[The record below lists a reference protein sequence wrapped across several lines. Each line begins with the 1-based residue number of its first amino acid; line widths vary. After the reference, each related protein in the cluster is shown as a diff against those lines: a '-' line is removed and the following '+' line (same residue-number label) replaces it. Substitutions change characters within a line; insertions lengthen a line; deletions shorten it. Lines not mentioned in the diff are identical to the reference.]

1 MKRIVSILFLFTLLI
16 ACDNEP
22 EIQQGITYIDLQDV
36 TAGHNKLFSLDI
48 DQDGDT
54 EYVFTTTLAADA
66 AGDQLQFMI
75 YPSRNNQVFEIAGR
89 VGVLSED
96 QEIAPGNP
104 FDKNVQPMVIKTITD
119 SGINWSGDW
128 KEANNQF
135 VGIRFY
141 LRDKGYHYGWIRVSF
156 DQTNGQFIIHD
167 YAFMTTLNMKIVAG
181 QDALQP
187 L

>member
-1 MKRIVSILFLFTLLI
+1 MKRILSILFLSTLLI

-22 EIQQGITYIDLQDV
+22 EIQQGITYMDLQDV
-36 TAGHNKLFSLDI
+36 TAGYNKSFSLDI
-48 DQDGDT
+48 DQDGDS
-54 EYVFTTTLAADA
+54 EYIFTTTLAADTE
-66 AGDQLQFMI
+66 GDHLQFMI

-89 VGVLSED
+89 VGVLSEEH
-96 QEIAPGNP
+96 EIAPGNP
-104 FDKNVQPMVIKTITD
+104 FNKNVQPMVIKTITD
-119 SGINWSGDW
+119 SGVSWSGDW

-141 LRDKGYHYGWIRVSF
+141 LRDKGYYYGWIRVSF
-156 DQTNGQFIIHD
+156 DQTNEQFVIHD